1 LPFHNDPPRNEF
13 LLKLFFGREAAP
25 GVSIAHV
32 RDLQE
37 RNRRMLATLQEIE
50 ASARAGNPPNP
61 HFPYW
66 MLTLSL
72 GRALTRA
79 ALDWGEAA
87 LAELPALESAAARAR
102 RTEGRRKKKG
112 EGPRK
117 PAHGKGGSA
126 ISRVRGT
133 K

>member
-1 LPFHNDPPRNEF
+1 
-13 LLKLFFGREAAP
+13 
-25 GVSIAHV
+25 
-32 RDLQE
+32 
-37 RNRRMLATLQEIE
+37 MLATLLEIE
-50 ASARAGNPPNP
+50 ASAQAGKPPNP

-72 GRALTRA
+72 GKALTRA

-87 LAELPALESAAARAR
+87 LAELSALESAAATAR
-102 RTEGRRKKKG
+102 QTEGRRKKKG
-112 EGPRK
+112 EDPGKR
-117 PAHGKGGSA
+117 AHGKAGSA

>member
-1 LPFHNDPPRNEF
+1 LPFRNDPPRNEF
-13 LLKLFFGREAAP
+13 LLKLFFARDAEP

-37 RNRRMLATLQEIE
+37 RNQRMLATLLEIE

-66 MLTLSL
+66 MLTLGL
-72 GRALTRA
+72 GKVLTRA
-79 ALDWGEAA
+79 ALEWGETA
-87 LAELPALESAAARAR
+87 LNELSALEGVAATTERIDGKRSKRGSEAESHVHGKHGSARA
-102 RTEGRRKKKG
+102 K
-112 EGPRK
+112 
-117 PAHGKGGSA
+117 A
-126 ISRVRGT
+126 RGA